1 MKQTKWSE
9 GTLTKFWEE
18 LMARGI
24 VDLAAAEQTAQH
36 SEVLAT
42 GCGPEH
48 APFLRD
54 LLLLEPAD
62 PQQPP
67 RPDWLVNAV
76 LRVQMAFFQ
85 FGLPG
90 KSDDL
95 AERLGSLGGMAL
107 NVQET
112 PLPLENPSA
121 EVQASWDALTRQ
133 VRQAI
138 QEAQQKANDLPK
150 TERAQFFGGF
160 GQGGTKD
167 PLSDEM
173 NVVGQYAPLYLA
185 TIQGW
190 REILYLRSRRE
201 FGEWLAAKLGAQV
214 VGDRKRVEHFCAEIG
229 LKFKLRG
236 RPRNEANPSP
246 KKQAVKPTAQPPRPK
261 QKPAGA
267 PAASPAAGADTAA
280 PAPGPGS
287 PSASVPA
294 WRRAWCR
301 SGRRWPVARCAWR
314 SADRWP

>member
-1 MKQTKWSE
+1 MKQTKLSE
-9 GTLTKFWEE
+9 DALTKFWEE
-18 LMARGI
+18 LVASGM

-36 SEVLAT
+36 SAVLAT

-54 LLLLEPAD
+54 LLLLEPVD
-62 PQQPP
+62 PQEPP

-76 LRVQMAFFQ
+76 LRVQLAFFQ

-90 KSDDL
+90 HSDDP

-121 EVQASWDALTRQ
+121 EVQASWDGLTRQ
-133 VRQAI
+133 VRQSI

-190 REILYLRSRRE
+190 REILHLRSRRE
-201 FGEWLAAKLGAQV
+201 FGEWLAAQLDAQV
-214 VGDRKRVEHFCAEIG
+214 VGDRKRVERFCAEIG
-229 LKFKLRG
+229 LKFKARG
-236 RPRNEANPSP
+236 RPRMEADASP
-246 KKQAVKPTAQPPRPK
+246 RKQAVKPTAQPPRPK
-261 QKPAGA
+261 QK
-267 PAASPAAGADTAA
+267 
-280 PAPGPGS
+280 
-287 PSASVPA
+287 
-294 WRRAWCR
+294 RAKKNTR
-301 SGRRWPVARCAWR
+301 K
-314 SADRWP
+314 